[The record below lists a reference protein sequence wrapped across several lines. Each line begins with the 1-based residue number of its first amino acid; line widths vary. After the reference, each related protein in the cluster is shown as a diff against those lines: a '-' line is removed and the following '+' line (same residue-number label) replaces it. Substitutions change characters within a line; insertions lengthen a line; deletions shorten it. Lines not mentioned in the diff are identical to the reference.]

1 MTSMY
6 LFFALFLILIIIII
20 TGVRIVPQSV
30 QYVIERLGSYHATWG
45 VGVHIL
51 IPFIDRISNKV
62 SLKELVI
69 NFMPQPVI
77 TKDNITMSIDTVLFY
92 QITDAFAYTYGV
104 HNPLAAIENLTTTT
118 LRNIIG
124 DLELDETLTSRDIIN
139 NKMRA
144 NLDEATNTWGIK
156 VLRIEVKN
164 IVPPKD
170 IQDTMEKQMRAER
183 ERREAILKA
192 EGEKKSAILVAE
204 GQKQAKILEA
214 EAEKQAQI
222 LAAQADKEATILKA
236 EAAKEA
242 AIRTAEGEAQAI
254 LEVQT
259 ATAKGLELINKAMP
273 SEQAITLKAL
283 EAFGAMANG
292 QATKI
297 IIPSDIQGIA
307 GLTTSITEIMQN
319 KNQKITKD

>member
-1 MTSMY
+1 MTSIY
-6 LFFALFLILIIIII
+6 ILLGVVFVIIFVLVAYIKII
-20 TGVRIVPQSV
+20 PQSE

-45 VGVHIL
+45 VGIHVM
-51 IPFIDRISNKV
+51 IPFIDRIASKV

-104 HNPLAAIENLTTTT
+104 HNPLLAIENLTTTA

-139 NKMRA
+139 SKMRA

-156 VLRIEVKN
+156 VLRVEVKN

-214 EAEKQAQI
+214 EANKQSQI
-222 LAAQADKEATILKA
+222 LAA
-236 EAAKEA
+236 EAAREA

-273 SEQAITLKAL
+273 SDAALTLKAL
-283 EAFGAMANG
+283 EAFAAMANG

-297 IIPSDIQGIA
+297 IIPSDLQGIA
-307 GLTTSITEIMQN
+307 SLTTSISEIMQN
-319 KNQKITKD
+319 KSQKVTKE

>member
-1 MTSMY
+1 MTSIY
-6 LFFALFLILIIIII
+6 ILLAAVLIFILVLIKYIRII
-20 TGVRIVPQSV
+20 PQSE
-30 QYVIERLGSYHATWG
+30 QYVIERLGSYFATWG
-45 VGVHIL
+45 VGIHVMV
-51 IPFIDRISNKV
+51 PFIDRIANRI
-62 SLKELVI
+62 SLKELVM
-69 NFMPQPVI
+69 NSNPQPVI
-77 TKDNITMSIDTVLFY
+77 TKDNITMSIDTVLFF

-104 HNPLAAIENLTTTT
+104 NSPLAAIENLTTTT

-139 NKMRA
+139 SKMRVS
-144 NLDEATNTWGIK
+144 LDEAANTWGIK
-156 VLRIEVKN
+156 VLRVEVKN

-204 GQKQAKILEA
+204 GQKQAMILEA
-214 EAEKQAQI
+214 EAKKQSQI
-222 LAAQADKEATILKA
+222 LAAQADKESIILKA
-236 EAAKEA
+236 EADKEA
-242 AIRTAEGEAQAI
+242 AIKTAEGEAQAI
-254 LEVQT
+254 LEVQE
-259 ATAKGLELINKAMP
+259 ATAKGLELISKAMP
-273 SEQAITLKAL
+273 TDQAMTLKAL
-283 EAFGAMANG
+283 EAFSAIANG

-319 KNQKITKD
+319 KNTK

>member
-1 MTSMY
+1 MTSIY
-6 LFFALFLILIIIII
+6 ILLGLVFVIIFVLVAYIKII
-20 TGVRIVPQSV
+20 PQSE

-45 VGVHIL
+45 VGIHVMV
-51 IPFIDRISNKV
+51 PFIDRIASKV

-104 HNPLAAIENLTTTT
+104 HNPLLAIENLTTTA

-156 VLRIEVKN
+156 VLRVEVKN

-214 EAEKQAQI
+214 EANKQSQI
-222 LAAQADKEATILKA
+222 LAA
-236 EAAKEA
+236 EAAREA

-273 SEQAITLKAL
+273 SDAALTLKAL
-283 EAFGAMANG
+283 ESFAAMANG

-297 IIPSDIQGIA
+297 IIPSDLQGIA
-307 GLTTSITEIMQN
+307 GLTTSISEIMQH
-319 KNQKITKD
+319 KNQKITKE

>member
-1 MTSMY
+1 MTSIY
-6 LFFALFLILIIIII
+6 ILLALLLVIIVVLIKYI
-20 TGVRIVPQSV
+20 RIVPQSE
-30 QYVIERLGSYHATWG
+30 QFVIERLGSYHATWG
-45 VGVHIL
+45 VGIHIMV
-51 IPFIDRISNKV
+51 PFIDRIVNKV

-92 QITDAFAYTYGV
+92 QITDTFAYTYGV
-104 HNPLAAIENLTTTT
+104 HNPLLAIENLATTT

-144 NLDEATNTWGIK
+144 NLDEATSPWGIK
-156 VLRIEVKN
+156 VLRVEVKN

-222 LAAQADKEATILKA
+222 LAA
-236 EAAKEA
+236 EAAREA

-254 LEVQT
+254 LEVQS

-273 SEQAITLKAL
+273 SDAALTLKAL
-283 EAFGAMANG
+283 EAFAAMANG

-307 GLTTSITEIMQN
+307 GLTTSIAEIATN
-319 KNQKITKD
+319 KQGKFSKD

>member
-1 MTSMY
+1 MTTIY
-6 LFFALFLILIIIII
+6 ILLATILVLIFVLIKYIRII
-20 TGVRIVPQSV
+20 PQSV
-30 QYVIERLGSYHATWG
+30 QYVIERLGSYHATLG
-45 VGVHIL
+45 VGIHVI
-51 IPFIDRISNKV
+51 IPFIDRIASKV
-62 SLKELVI
+62 SLKELVT
-69 NFMPQPVI
+69 NFAPQPVI

-104 HNPLAAIENLTTTT
+104 HNPLLAIENLTTTT

-124 DLELDETLTSRDIIN
+124 DLELDETLTSRDLIN
-139 NKMRA
+139 SKMRTS
-144 NLDEATNTWGIK
+144 LDEATNTWGIK
-156 VLRIEVKN
+156 VLRVEVKN
-164 IVPPKD
+164 IIPPKD

-214 EAEKQAQI
+214 EAQKQSQI
-222 LAAQADKEATILKA
+222 LAAQAEKEATILKA

-242 AIRTAEGEAQAI
+242 AVKTAEGEAQAI

-273 SEQAITLKAL
+273 SDAALTLKAL
-283 EAFGAMANG
+283 DAFAAVADGK
-292 QATKI
+292 ATKI
-297 IIPSDIQGIA
+297 IIPSDIQGLA
-307 GLTTSITEIMQN
+307 GLTTSITEIIQ
-319 KNQKITKD
+319 QKRVKLAKD

>member
-1 MTSMY
+1 M
-6 LFFALFLILIIIII
+6 
-20 TGVRIVPQSV
+20 V
-30 QYVIERLGSYHATWG
+30 
-45 VGVHIL
+45 
-51 IPFIDRISNKV
+51 PFIDRIANRI
-62 SLKELVI
+62 SLKELVM
-69 NFMPQPVI
+69 NSNPQPVI
-77 TKDNITMSIDTVLFY
+77 TKDNITMSIDTVLFF

-104 HNPLAAIENLTTTT
+104 NSPLAAIENLTTTT

-139 NKMRA
+139 SKMRVS
-144 NLDEATNTWGIK
+144 LDEAANTWGIK
-156 VLRIEVKN
+156 VLRVEVKN

-204 GQKQAKILEA
+204 GQKQAMILEA
-214 EAEKQAQI
+214 EAKKQSQI
-222 LAAQADKEATILKA
+222 LAAQADKESIILKA
-236 EAAKEA
+236 EADKEA
-242 AIRTAEGEAQAI
+242 AIKTAEGEAQAI
-254 LEVQT
+254 LEVQE
-259 ATAKGLELINKAMP
+259 ATAKGLELISKAMP
-273 SEQAITLKAL
+273 TDQSMTLKAL
-283 EAFGAMANG
+283 EAFSAIANR

-319 KNQKITKD
+319 KNTK

>member
-1 MTSMY
+1 MTSIY
-6 LFFALFLILIIIII
+6 ILLGLVFVIIFVLVAYIKII
-20 TGVRIVPQSV
+20 PQSE

-45 VGVHIL
+45 VGIHVMV
-51 IPFIDRISNKV
+51 PFIDRIASKV

-104 HNPLAAIENLTTTT
+104 HNPLLAIENLTTTA

-156 VLRIEVKN
+156 VLRVEVKN

-214 EAEKQAQI
+214 EANKQSQI
-222 LAAQADKEATILKA
+222 LAA
-236 EAAKEA
+236 EAAREA

-259 ATAKGLELINKAMP
+259 ATAKGIELINKAMP
-273 SEQAITLKAL
+273 SDAALTLKAL
-283 EAFGAMANG
+283 ESFAAMANG

-297 IIPSDIQGIA
+297 IIPSDLQGIA
-307 GLTTSITEIMQN
+307 GLTTSISEIMQH
-319 KNQKITKD
+319 KSQKVTKE

>member
-1 MTSMY
+1 MGTIY
-6 LFFALFLILIIIII
+6 LLLALVLVIIFVLIKYIRII
-20 TGVRIVPQSV
+20 PQSE

-45 VGVHIL
+45 VGIHL
-51 IPFIDRISNKV
+51 MAPFIDRIANKV

-104 HNPLAAIENLTTTT
+104 ANPLLAIENLTTTT

-156 VLRIEVKN
+156 VLRVEVKN

-214 EAEKQAQI
+214 EANKQSQI
-222 LAAQADKEATILKA
+222 LAA

-273 SEQAITLKAL
+273 TEQALTLKAL
-283 EAFGAMANG
+283 EAFAAMANG

-307 GLTTSITEIMQN
+307 GLSTSIAEIIQSN
-319 KNQKITKD
+319 KVKIAKD

>member
-1 MTSMY
+1 MTSIY
-6 LFFALFLILIIIII
+6 ILLGLVFVIIFVLVAYIKII
-20 TGVRIVPQSV
+20 PQSE

-45 VGVHIL
+45 VGIHIMV
-51 IPFIDRISNKV
+51 PFIDRIASKV

-104 HNPLAAIENLTTTT
+104 HNPLLAIENLTTTA

-156 VLRIEVKN
+156 VLRVEVKN

-214 EAEKQAQI
+214 EANKQSQI
-222 LAAQADKEATILKA
+222 LAA
-236 EAAKEA
+236 EAAREA

-273 SEQAITLKAL
+273 SDAALTLKAL
-283 EAFGAMANG
+283 EAFAAMADG

-297 IIPSDIQGIA
+297 IIPSDIQGLA
-307 GLTTSITEIMQN
+307 GLTTSITEIIQ
-319 KNQKITKD
+319 QKQVKLAKD

>member
-1 MTSMY
+1 MTSIY
-6 LFFALFLILIIIII
+6 ILLAAVLIFILVLIKYIRII
-20 TGVRIVPQSV
+20 PQSE

-45 VGVHIL
+45 VGIHVMA
-51 IPFIDRISNKV
+51 PFIDRIANRI
-62 SLKELVI
+62 SLKELVM
-69 NFMPQPVI
+69 NSNPQPVI
-77 TKDNITMSIDTVLFY
+77 TKDNITMSIDTVLFF

-104 HNPLAAIENLTTTT
+104 NNPLAAIENLTTTT

-139 NKMRA
+139 SKMRVS
-144 NLDEATNTWGIK
+144 LDEAANAWGIK
-156 VLRIEVKN
+156 VLRVEVKN

-204 GQKQAKILEA
+204 GQKQAMILEA
-214 EAEKQAQI
+214 EAKKQSQI
-222 LAAQADKEATILKA
+222 LAAQADKESIILKA
-236 EAAKEA
+236 EADKEA

-254 LEVQT
+254 LEVQQ
-259 ATAKGLELINKAMP
+259 ATAKGLELISKAMP
-273 SEQAITLKAL
+273 TDQAMTLKAL
-283 EAFGAMANG
+283 ETFSAIANG

-319 KNQKITKD
+319 KNIK

>member
-1 MTSMY
+1 MTSIY
-6 LFFALFLILIIIII
+6 ILLGLVFVIIFVLVAYIKII
-20 TGVRIVPQSV
+20 PQSE

-45 VGVHIL
+45 VGIHVMV
-51 IPFIDRISNKV
+51 PFIDRIASKV

-104 HNPLAAIENLTTTT
+104 HNPLLAIENLTTTA

-156 VLRIEVKN
+156 VLRVEVKN

-214 EAEKQAQI
+214 EANKQSQI
-222 LAAQADKEATILKA
+222 LAA
-236 EAAKEA
+236 EAAREA

-273 SEQAITLKAL
+273 SDAALTLKAL
-283 EAFGAMANG
+283 ESFAAMANG

-297 IIPSDIQGIA
+297 IIPSDLQGIA
-307 GLTTSITEIMQN
+307 GLTTSINEIMQH
-319 KNQKITKD
+319 KNQKITKE

>member
-1 MTSMY
+1 MTSIY
-6 LFFALFLILIIIII
+6 ILLGLVFVIIFVLVAYIKII
-20 TGVRIVPQSV
+20 PQSE

-45 VGVHIL
+45 VGIHVMV
-51 IPFIDRISNKV
+51 PFIDRIASKV

-104 HNPLAAIENLTTTT
+104 HNPLLAIENLTTTA

-156 VLRIEVKN
+156 VLRVEVKN

-214 EAEKQAQI
+214 EANKQSQI
-222 LAAQADKEATILKA
+222 LAA
-236 EAAKEA
+236 EAAREA

-259 ATAKGLELINKAMP
+259 ATAKGIELINKAMP
-273 SEQAITLKAL
+273 SDAALTLKAL
-283 EAFGAMANG
+283 ESFAAMANG

-297 IIPSDIQGIA
+297 IIPSDLQGIA
-307 GLTTSITEIMQN
+307 GLTTSISEIMQH
-319 KNQKITKD
+319 KNQKITKE

>member
-1 MTSMY
+1 MTSIY
-6 LFFALFLILIIIII
+6 ILLGLVFVIIFVLVAYIKII
-20 TGVRIVPQSV
+20 PQSE

-45 VGVHIL
+45 VGIHVMV
-51 IPFIDRISNKV
+51 PFIDRIASKV

-104 HNPLAAIENLTTTT
+104 HNPLLAIENLTTTA

-139 NKMRA
+139 SKMRA

-156 VLRIEVKN
+156 VLRVEVKN

-214 EAEKQAQI
+214 EANKQSQI
-222 LAAQADKEATILKA
+222 LAA
-236 EAAKEA
+236 EAAREA

-273 SEQAITLKAL
+273 SDAALTLKAL
-283 EAFGAMANG
+283 ESFAAMANG

-297 IIPSDIQGIA
+297 IIPSDLQGIA
-307 GLTTSITEIMQN
+307 GLTTSISEIMQH
-319 KNQKITKD
+319 KNQKITKE

>member
-1 MTSMY
+1 MTSIY
-6 LFFALFLILIIIII
+6 ILLAAILVLIFVLIKYIRII
-20 TGVRIVPQSV
+20 PQSV

-45 VGVHIL
+45 VGIHIMV
-51 IPFIDRISNKV
+51 PFIDR
-62 SLKELVI
+62 
-69 NFMPQPVI
+69 
-77 TKDNITMSIDTVLFY
+77 
-92 QITDAFAYTYGV
+92 V
-104 HNPLAAIENLTTTT
+104 HNPLVAIENLTTTT

-124 DLELDETLTSRDIIN
+124 DLELDETLTSRDLIN
-139 NKMRA
+139 SKMRA

-156 VLRIEVKN
+156 VLRVEVKN

-214 EAEKQAQI
+214 EALKQSQI
-222 LAAQADKEATILKA
+222 LAAQAEKEATILKA

-242 AIRTAEGEAQAI
+242 AVRTAEGEAQAI

-273 SEQAITLKAL
+273 SDAALTLKAL
-283 EAFGAMANG
+283 EAFAAMADG

-297 IIPSDIQGIA
+297 IIPSDIQGLA
-307 GLTTSITEIMQN
+307 GLTTSITEIIQ
-319 KNQKITKD
+319 QKQVKLAKD

>member
-1 MTSMY
+1 MTSIY
-6 LFFALFLILIIIII
+6 ILLGLVFVIIFVLVAYIKII
-20 TGVRIVPQSV
+20 PQSE

-45 VGVHIL
+45 VGIHIMV
-51 IPFIDRISNKV
+51 PFIDRIASKV

-104 HNPLAAIENLTTTT
+104 HNPLLAIENLTTTA

-156 VLRIEVKN
+156 VLRVEVKN

-214 EAEKQAQI
+214 EANKQSQI
-222 LAAQADKEATILKA
+222 LAA
-236 EAAKEA
+236 EAAREA

-273 SEQAITLKAL
+273 SDAALTLKAL
-283 EAFGAMANG
+283 ESFAAMANG

-297 IIPSDIQGIA
+297 IIPSDLQGIA
-307 GLTTSITEIMQN
+307 GLTTSISEIMQH
-319 KNQKITKD
+319 KNQKITKE

>member
-1 MTSMY
+1 MTSIY
-6 LFFALFLILIIIII
+6 ILLGLVFVIIFVLVAYIKII
-20 TGVRIVPQSV
+20 PQSE

-45 VGVHIL
+45 VGIHVMV
-51 IPFIDRISNKV
+51 PFIDRIASKV

-104 HNPLAAIENLTTTT
+104 HNPLLAIENLTTTA

-139 NKMRA
+139 SKMRA

-156 VLRIEVKN
+156 VLRVEVKN

-214 EAEKQAQI
+214 EANKQSQI
-222 LAAQADKEATILKA
+222 LAA
-236 EAAKEA
+236 EAAREA

-273 SEQAITLKAL
+273 SDAALTLKAL
-283 EAFGAMANG
+283 ESFAAMANG

-297 IIPSDIQGIA
+297 IIPSDLQGIA
-307 GLTTSITEIMQN
+307 GLTTSISEIMQH
-319 KNQKITKD
+319 KSKKVTKE

>member
-1 MTSMY
+1 MTSIY
-6 LFFALFLILIIIII
+6 ILLVLVFVIIFVLVAYVKII
-20 TGVRIVPQSV
+20 PQSE
-30 QYVIERLGSYHATWG
+30 QYVIERLGSYHATWS
-45 VGVHIL
+45 VGIHIMV
-51 IPFIDRISNKV
+51 PFIDRIANKV

-104 HNPLAAIENLTTTT
+104 HNPLLAIENLTTTA

-156 VLRIEVKN
+156 VLRVEVKN

-214 EAEKQAQI
+214 EANKQSQI
-222 LAAQADKEATILKA
+222 LAA
-236 EAAKEA
+236 EAAREA

-273 SEQAITLKAL
+273 SDAALTLKAL
-283 EAFGAMANG
+283 ESFAAMANG

-297 IIPSDIQGIA
+297 IIPSDLQGIA
-307 GLTTSITEIMQN
+307 GLTTSISEIMQH
-319 KNQKITKD
+319 KSQKVTKE

>member
-1 MTSMY
+1 MTSIY
-6 LFFALFLILIIIII
+6 ILLVLVFVIIFVLVAYVKII
-20 TGVRIVPQSV
+20 PQSE
-30 QYVIERLGSYHATWG
+30 QYVIERLGSYHATWS
-45 VGVHIL
+45 VGIHIMV
-51 IPFIDRISNKV
+51 PFIDRIANKV

-104 HNPLAAIENLTTTT
+104 HNPLLAIENLTTTA

-156 VLRIEVKN
+156 VLRVEVKN

-214 EAEKQAQI
+214 EANKQSQI
-222 LAAQADKEATILKA
+222 LAA
-236 EAAKEA
+236 EAAREA

-273 SEQAITLKAL
+273 SDAALTLKAL
-283 EAFGAMANG
+283 ESFAAMANG

-297 IIPSDIQGIA
+297 IIPSDLQGIA
-307 GLTTSITEIMQN
+307 GLTTSISEIMQH
-319 KNQKITKD
+319 KNQKITKE

>member
-1 MTSMY
+1 MTSIY
-6 LFFALFLILIIIII
+6 ILLGLVFVIIFVLVAYIKII
-20 TGVRIVPQSV
+20 PQSE

-45 VGVHIL
+45 VGIHVMV
-51 IPFIDRISNKV
+51 PFIDRIASKV

-104 HNPLAAIENLTTTT
+104 HNPLLAIENLTTTA

-139 NKMRA
+139 SKMRA

-156 VLRIEVKN
+156 VLRVEVKN

-214 EAEKQAQI
+214 EANKQSQI
-222 LAAQADKEATILKA
+222 LAA
-236 EAAKEA
+236 EAAREA

-259 ATAKGLELINKAMP
+259 ATAKGIELINKAMP
-273 SEQAITLKAL
+273 SDAALTLKAL
-283 EAFGAMANG
+283 ESFAAMANG

-297 IIPSDIQGIA
+297 IIPSDLQGIA
-307 GLTTSITEIMQN
+307 GLTTSISEIMQH
-319 KNQKITKD
+319 KNQKITKE

>member
-1 MTSMY
+1 MTSIY
-6 LFFALFLILIIIII
+6 ILLGLVFVIIFVLVAYIKII
-20 TGVRIVPQSV
+20 PQSE

-45 VGVHIL
+45 VGIHVMV
-51 IPFIDRISNKV
+51 PFIDRIASKV

-104 HNPLAAIENLTTTT
+104 HNPLLAIENLTTTA

-156 VLRIEVKN
+156 VLRVEVKN

-214 EAEKQAQI
+214 EANKQSQI
-222 LAAQADKEATILKA
+222 LAA
-236 EAAKEA
+236 EAAREA

-273 SEQAITLKAL
+273 SDAALTLKAL
-283 EAFGAMANG
+283 ESFAAMANG

-297 IIPSDIQGIA
+297 IIPSDLQGIA
-307 GLTTSITEIMQN
+307 GLTTSISEIMQH
-319 KNQKITKD
+319 KSKKVTKE